1 MGEPAWSNEE
11 QTERL
16 VMKHH
21 LGMHDEIHNVYG
33 LTWDKVVKEQFEK
46 RNPDRRVFQMTRAA
60 YAGLQRYTFGWT
72 GDSGNGDDVLQG
84 WGQLANQ
91 IPVML
96 SAGLGLIPFSSC
108 DITGYCGDIEDYPAM
123 AELYTRWIQFGAFNP
138 LSRIHHEGDN
148 PVEPWLFGPEAEKN
162 AKAAIELKYRLLP
175 YIYTY
180 AREAYDTG
188 LPIMRPLF
196 LEYPMDMETFS
207 TDAQFIFGRELL
219 VAPVVKKGARTKN
232 VYLPEGTWIDY
243 NNKQAVYTGEQWT
256 TVDAPLSSVPIFVKQ
271 GSIIPTM
278 PVMNYTHEKPV
289 YPLTF
294 EIFPAQEGA
303 QAAFTLYEDEGE
315 DLGYQRH
322 EFVKTPIICSTLANG
337 YELTV
342 SAREG
347 KGSETEL
354 FKLDMG
360 VIGLPWTG
368 ANAPSLAVSGNNLV
382 VCLGD
387 GTTTPAYYNASTGNK
402 IGNVTLGSVS
412 VASLGC
418 MTSDSRGN
426 ILLATKAT
434 NGKSFSIYKTSSVTT
449 APTLLTTYTNNTG
462 LDMGTKVSVQGDINT
477 NASII
482 ATCDGTASSGSN
494 KFVRWIITDGV
505 LGSPQVVTVNGVG
518 NWGAPASNTKVVTK
532 GTTAQSDYFLSY
544 YDSNI
549 LYWVN
554 GTNNNASKSLEDSDN
569 GNSWA
574 MNNNCLDTRSF
585 NNAQYLVLVCTAH
598 FPQWGGTPCLYMYDV
613 TSDGSFTG
621 TISTSDALSFNPS
634 LSSYNSSDGV
644 AATGDVLL
652 APTTDG
658 YKLRAYYVDNNC
670 KVIGGYEFDCIDK

>member
-1 MGEPAWSNEE
+1 
-11 QTERL
+11 
-16 VMKHH
+16 MKKNILYLL
-21 LGMHDEIHNVYG
+21 LGILA
-33 LTWDKVVKEQFEK
+33 LT
-46 RNPDRRVFQMTRAA
+46 
-60 YAGLQRYTFGWT
+60 
-72 GDSGNGDDVLQG
+72 
-84 WGQLANQ
+84 
-91 IPVML
+91 
-96 SAGLGLIPFSSC
+96 SSC
-108 DITGYCGDIEDYPAM
+108 QDPEYVLPTADRQGITSLTALFTSGPYVDKEAVVYTIADASVDKYVIPMPWYYPENSDNETSEYMKAMRIQAKLAPNCTIEPVLSILDLTKENYFTYTDAQGYKKQICITGERVKSTKCQLLSFSIPSEDITGIIDED
-123 AELYTRWIQFGAFNP
+123 
-138 LSRIHHEGDN
+138 H
-148 PVEPWLFGPEAEKN
+148 K
-162 AKAAIELKYRLLP
+162 
-175 YIYTY
+175 
-180 AREAYDTG
+180 
-188 LPIMRPLF
+188 
-196 LEYPMDMETFS
+196 
-207 TDAQFIFGRELL
+207 
-219 VAPVVKKGARTKN
+219 
-232 VYLPEGTWIDY
+232 
-243 NNKQAVYTGEQWT
+243 
-256 TVDAPLSSVPIFVKQ
+256 
-271 GSIIPTM
+271 
-278 PVMNYTHEKPV
+278 
-289 YPLTF
+289 
-294 EIFPAQEGA
+294 
-303 QAAFTLYEDEGE
+303 
-315 DLGYQRH
+315 
-322 EFVKTPIICSTLANG
+322 
-337 YELTV
+337 TV
-342 SAREG
+342 SLISAE
-347 KGSETEL
+347 

-426 ILLATKAT
+426 ILLVTKAT

>member
-1 MGEPAWSNEE
+1 MAVRLNLFSNTEQDTKKVSTVEE
-11 QTERL
+11 LPQYML
-16 VMKHH
+16 KCIY
-21 LGMHDEIHNVYG
+21 DNNVAEESEEAKQEKMAKIKRKLEAG
-33 LTWDKVVKEQFEK
+33 KKLTKEELSWLQ
-46 RNPDRRVFQMTRAA
+46 RNDPIA
-60 YAGLQRYTFGWT
+60 YAHAIRIQM
-72 GDSGNGDDVLQG
+72 
-84 WGQLANQ
+84 
-91 IPVML
+91 I
-96 SAGLGLIPFSSC
+96 
-108 DITGYCGDIEDYPAM
+108 
-123 AELYTRWIQFGAFNP
+123 AE
-138 LSRIHHEGDN
+138 E
-148 PVEPWLFGPEAEKN
+148 VEN
-162 AKAAIELKYRLLP
+162 ELK
-175 YIYTY
+175 T
-180 AREAYDTG
+180 AKSKEEANR
-188 LPIMRPLF
+188 IV
-196 LEYPMDMETFS
+196 S
-207 TDAQFIFGRELL
+207 T
-219 VAPVVKKGARTKN
+219 
-232 VYLPEGTWIDY
+232 
-243 NNKQAVYTGEQWT
+243 
-256 TVDAPLSSVPIFVKQ
+256 
-271 GSIIPTM
+271 
-278 PVMNYTHEKPV
+278 
-289 YPLTF
+289 
-294 EIFPAQEGA
+294 
-303 QAAFTLYEDEGE
+303 
-315 DLGYQRH
+315 
-322 EFVKTPIICSTLANG
+322 
-337 YELTV
+337 
-342 SAREG
+342 
-347 KGSETEL
+347 
-354 FKLDMG
+354 
-360 VIGLPWTG
+360 
-368 ANAPSLAVSGNNLV
+368 AVSGNNLV

>member
-1 MGEPAWSNEE
+1 
-11 QTERL
+11 
-16 VMKHH
+16 MKKNILYLL
-21 LGMHDEIHNVYG
+21 LGILA
-33 LTWDKVVKEQFEK
+33 LT
-46 RNPDRRVFQMTRAA
+46 
-60 YAGLQRYTFGWT
+60 
-72 GDSGNGDDVLQG
+72 
-84 WGQLANQ
+84 
-91 IPVML
+91 
-96 SAGLGLIPFSSC
+96 SSC
-108 DITGYCGDIEDYPAM
+108 QDPEYVLPTADRQGITSLTALFTSGPYVDKEAVVYTIADASVDKYVIPMPWYYPENSDNETSEYMKAMRIQAKLAPNCTIEPVLSILDLTKENYFTYTDAQGYKKQICITGERVKSTKCQLLSFSIPSEDITGIIDEDHKTVSLIS
-123 AELYTRWIQFGAFNP
+123 AE
-138 LSRIHHEGDN
+138 D
-148 PVEPWLFGPEAEKN
+148 
-162 AKAAIELKYRLLP
+162 
-175 YIYTY
+175 
-180 AREAYDTG
+180 
-188 LPIMRPLF
+188 
-196 LEYPMDMETFS
+196 
-207 TDAQFIFGRELL
+207 
-219 VAPVVKKGARTKN
+219 
-232 VYLPEGTWIDY
+232 
-243 NNKQAVYTGEQWT
+243 
-256 TVDAPLSSVPIFVKQ
+256 LSSCLADY
-271 GSIIPTM
+271 SLSAHATM
-278 PVMNYTHEKPV
+278 SPDPKTEPLNFNSPV
-289 YPLTF
+289 
-294 EIFPAQEGA
+294 
-303 QAAFTLYEDEGE
+303 
-315 DLGYQRH
+315 
-322 EFVKTPIICSTLANG
+322 
-337 YELTV
+337 ELTV
-342 SAREG
+342 IAHDGVTKQTYTIQKAVPDKIPYGYR

-505 LGSPQVVTVNGVG
+505 LGSPQVTVNGVG

>member
-1 MGEPAWSNEE
+1 
-11 QTERL
+11 
-16 VMKHH
+16 MKKNILYLL
-21 LGMHDEIHNVYG
+21 LGILA
-33 LTWDKVVKEQFEK
+33 LT
-46 RNPDRRVFQMTRAA
+46 
-60 YAGLQRYTFGWT
+60 
-72 GDSGNGDDVLQG
+72 
-84 WGQLANQ
+84 
-91 IPVML
+91 
-96 SAGLGLIPFSSC
+96 SSC
-108 DITGYCGDIEDYPAM
+108 QDPEYVLPTADRQGITSLTALFTSGPYVDKEAVVYTIADASVDKYVIPMPWYYPENSDNETSEYMKAMRIQAKLAPNCTIEPVLSILDLTKENYFTYTDAQGYKKQICITGERVKSTKCQLLSFSIPSEDITGIIDEDHKTVSLIS
-123 AELYTRWIQFGAFNP
+123 AE
-138 LSRIHHEGDN
+138 D
-148 PVEPWLFGPEAEKN
+148 
-162 AKAAIELKYRLLP
+162 
-175 YIYTY
+175 
-180 AREAYDTG
+180 
-188 LPIMRPLF
+188 
-196 LEYPMDMETFS
+196 
-207 TDAQFIFGRELL
+207 
-219 VAPVVKKGARTKN
+219 
-232 VYLPEGTWIDY
+232 
-243 NNKQAVYTGEQWT
+243 
-256 TVDAPLSSVPIFVKQ
+256 LSSCLADY
-271 GSIIPTM
+271 SLSAHATM
-278 PVMNYTHEKPV
+278 SPDPKTDPHNFNSPV
-289 YPLTF
+289 
-294 EIFPAQEGA
+294 
-303 QAAFTLYEDEGE
+303 
-315 DLGYQRH
+315 
-322 EFVKTPIICSTLANG
+322 
-337 YELTV
+337 ELTV
-342 SAREG
+342 IAHDGVTKQTYTIQKAVPDKIPYGYR